1 MNIQEKVTTR
11 SSKLKVHS
19 KFANDFESHLIF
31 HRHSLFFFSF
41 FSFFCLL
48 VWFWVFLVF
57 FEITNVI
64 DILIYI
70 RLSRQT
76 ADEKKF
82 TQLIS
87 RNKATFFG
95 LIYIFKKEVK
105 KWKPE
110 NHPCGL
116 CKDYAHEV
124 EFLTINYISP

>member
-48 VWFWVFLVF
+48 VWFWVFLGF
-57 FEITNVI
+57 FWNYECNRYTDIYSTKQANGGWKKNHPI
-64 DILIYI
+64 DFQKQGYFFLA
-70 RLSRQT
+70 LS
-76 ADEKKF
+76 
-82 TQLIS
+82 
-87 RNKATFFG
+87 
-95 LIYIFKKEVK
+95 IFKKEVR

-116 CKDYAHEV
+116 CKGYAHEV
-124 EFLTINYISP
+124 EFLTINSISP